1 MKQVQE
7 LLAQQMT
14 RREFVRLFGLI
25 LLGILGVNNFI
36 SLLKGPL
43 TNTTR
48 KKSDVALRDKDT
60 SGFGTRKFGV

>member
-14 RREFVRLFGLI
+14 RKEFIRLFSLI
-25 LLGILGVNNFI
+25 ILGILGVNNFI
-36 SLLKGPL
+36 SLLKDPL
-43 TNTTR
+43 SSTIKR
-48 KKSDVALRDKDT
+48 KSDVALRDKDT